1 MLQIKTKIKIKSI
14 IDFSDQ
20 DAASIKALAIK
31 KNEKIKITTRFMKG
45 KMLMLSKIS
54 LKSFVYNIIDTF
66 CFPDIEVREIYN
78 MYQIIKAF
86 IYLILT
92 DTDSFSLQF
101 TFISEL
107 TSSISEDEARNLIF
121 ENFATE
127 TRR

>member
-92 DTDSFSLQF
+92 DTDSSSLQF